1 MTRHLSHLS
10 DSRPHKQFSL
20 FWLPIAKEAGP
31 KHYKAPIFVE
41 YKFRSIGFHAEGQYY
56 VRYAEHI
63 CFYGTYIE
71 GSNEEINA
79 CIQLYGVRHLV
90 TNVFHA
96 SELENYADG
105 QRIVD
110 SMCELDGW
118 FHEVMES
125 FELFCSA
132 EKIER
137 GEQLPYGFQ
146 RDIHERE
153 FAEDHMHS
161 TWHIVAAELWRV
173 GG

>member
-1 MTRHLSHLS
+1 
-10 DSRPHKQFSL
+10 
-20 FWLPIAKEAGP
+20 
-31 KHYKAPIFVE
+31 
-41 YKFRSIGFHAEGQYY
+41 
-56 VRYAEHI
+56 
-63 CFYGTYIE
+63 
-71 GSNEEINA
+71 
-79 CIQLYGVRHLV
+79 
-90 TNVFHA
+90 
-96 SELENYADG
+96 
-105 QRIVD
+105 
-110 SMCELDGW
+110 MCELDGW

-132 EKIER
+132 EKIEK